1 VPDDDSRARL
11 RELPQFNSFGV
22 RTFGTNLLT
31 IRVDLTD

>member
-1 VPDDDSRARL
+1 MPDDDSRARL
-11 RELPQFNSFGV
+11 RALPHLNSVGV